1 MRRTAISDMTLE
13 QASDELVMME
23 VKKLLQKAKK
33 AYKKAQEAEAAV
45 FHVLEWDMCLDMDV
59 PSEAENADTLGEAV
73 ACWLNYEEY
82 TLKDLLAEIRAQY
95 TQKS

>member
-59 PSEAENADTLGEAV
+59 PSEAENAGKGAGPV
-73 ACWLNYEEY
+73 RC
-82 TLKDLLAEIRAQY
+82 RCCAQL
-95 TQKS
+95 SRPRPCGFLFSAHPAHA